1 MTGGHD
7 RKRDSAADDL
17 WLRTLTQIPSV
28 YGRLV
33 YMGSLRDANTDRYQ
47 HHGLA
52 ARYSEDAADDVLR
65 HSHSELFQGWLA
77 MPLREQKDDIDGY
90 LSSLNDD
97 KRLVVET
104 WLRVMPYRTVV
115 PASARAVETDLFLSD
130 FRILLELLKN
140 EYGAAAPD
148 RGA

>member
-1 MTGGHD
+1 MRGGYD
-7 RKRDSAADDL
+7 RGGDPAAADL
-17 WLRTLTQIPSV
+17 WHRTLSQIPSV

-33 YMGSLRDANTDRYQ
+33 YMGSLRDGNTDRYA

-52 ARYSEDAADDVLR
+52 MRYSEDEADRVLR
-65 HSHSELFQGWLA
+65 KSHSQLFQDWLA
-77 MPLREQKDDIDGY
+77 MPLREQKQDMDGY

-130 FRILLELLKN
+130 FRILLELLRS
-140 EYGAAAPD
+140 EYGADAPD

>member
-1 MTGGHD
+1 MTGSHD
-7 RKRDSAADDL
+7 AKEDPVAADL
-17 WLRTLTQIPSV
+17 WQRTLVQIPSV

-52 ARYSEDAADDVLR
+52 ARYSEDSAAEVLR
-65 HSHSELFQGWLA
+65 KSHSELFQEWLA
-77 MPLREQKDDIDGY
+77 MPLREQKKDIDGY

-104 WLRVMPYRTVV
+104 WLRVMPYRAVP
-115 PASARAVETDLFLSD
+115 PASARAVESDLFLSD
-130 FRILLELLKN
+130 FRILLELLKS